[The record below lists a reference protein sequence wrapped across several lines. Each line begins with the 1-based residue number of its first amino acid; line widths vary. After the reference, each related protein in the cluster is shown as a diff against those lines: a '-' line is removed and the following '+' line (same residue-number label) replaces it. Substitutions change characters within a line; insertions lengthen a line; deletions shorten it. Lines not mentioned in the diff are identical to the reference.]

1 MGICDKVDW
10 NFNDFRWIFFFWIT
24 NGRRGI
30 FRVFA
35 IILMEIYS
43 RFAHCLSRTFHNPAS
58 NWGFCG
64 RSDVFAS
71 LFGTSN
77 EKLELKKLLF
87 LIFKCAFVIMS
98 IIMKCRGCLLN
109 ATWGHQCGKK
119 AIKRT
124 FCAFICEAWKKF
136 IQIHSLRR
144 AIHSQLE
151 RFSSAASPRHPSDV
165 FINTSL

>member
-1 MGICDKVDW
+1 
-10 NFNDFRWIFFFWIT
+10 
-24 NGRRGI
+24 
-30 FRVFA
+30 
-35 IILMEIYS
+35 MEIYS

-58 NWGFCG
+58 NWGSCG

-71 LFGTSN
+71 LYETSN
-77 EKLELKKLLF
+77 EKLELKKLFF

-119 AIKRT
+119 AIKKT
-124 FCAFICEAWKKF
+124 FLCFYLWGWRKKSSFRFIHCAKLFI
-136 IQIHSLRR
+136 
-144 AIHSQLE
+144 AISGI
-151 RFSSAASPRHPSDV
+151 SSAAPPRHPSDV

>member
-1 MGICDKVDW
+1 MTFAGSS
-10 NFNDFRWIFFFWIT
+10 FFWIT
-24 NGRRGI
+24 NGRKGI

-71 LFGTSN
+71 LFETSN
-77 EKLELKKLLF
+77 EKLELKKLFF

-119 AIKRT
+119 AIKKT
-124 FCAFICEAWKKF
+124 FLCFYLWGGWIKKF
-136 IQIHSLRR
+136 IQFHSLRH
-144 AIHSQLE
+144 AIHSHLE
-151 RFSSAASPRHPSDV
+151 DLICRSPLDTLRMYS
-165 FINTSL
+165 